1 MAKRILAVLGGLALF
16 GTAAIPAQAASA
28 GSLSVMVEYGYD
40 AALLVVVAAVA
51 LSAWNAL
58 LRRRVA
64 AGTARLTA
72 TLRLLAASNAELD
85 AKRREMSEIIT
96 GIDLAKDC
104 ITITDAEERILFTNR
119 ASLEL
124 AGLPAAS
131 LDDIRGRRVGEL
143 HDHPDFPQVPD
154 FLRVMVEMGAAVPA
168 NDFWEGEI
176 EWVRP
181 ADGKSEF
188 FDVRRSRLP
197 AGGYVVVSTNV
208 TERKRAER
216 ALALREREAA
226 RILAAV
232 SLTRD
237 GLSVTDDQHRTLFA
251 NHAAVEM
258 AGLPADIT
266 DVRGLR
272 WTDFQTRPDYRAAT
286 LERERTLETAGY
298 WEGDLEWIRPIDGRG
313 VFLQIRQSRLP
324 SGGSVIV
331 ATDVTD
337 RKRLEEERRQQ
348 DLRQAQ
354 ASKMEALGQLAG
366 GVAHDF
372 NNLLGAILGFSHFIV
387 EDTDPASQ
395 QHHFAQ
401 RIVTA
406 GQRGRS
412 LVQQILA
419 FSRRATVAPVPVPVA
434 EIVAETGDLLRVTLP
449 STTQLTLFVGLP
461 DAAVLADKGQ
471 LSQVLINLCVNAS
484 DALGGEPGQVGI
496 GIGRLDRDRAELAHL
511 PVSHGRPSPN
521 AVETWTNADGTLW
534 LATGGL
540 PAGPCVSVITD
551 SGDGIPPEL
560 APRIFDPFFTT
571 KERGRGTGLGLAVI
585 HAIVCEHG
593 GAVMVKT
600 CPGAGS
606 AFEVILP
613 AAPATALPARPPS
626 PRPVA
631 QKAATVL
638 LVDDDTDFCDMAR
651 AALERLGHEVVAT
664 NDPREALQAIRDDPD
679 IWDLLVTDQ
688 TMPHLKG
695 RDLVLAAKAVAP
707 SLRCIICTGYSSSMN
722 EAVAVAA
729 GAQGFLAKPID
740 IDAFTAMVGRL
751 LGG

>member
-1 MAKRILAVLGGLALF
+1 MVAAGLWAALF
-16 GTAAIPAQAASA
+16 SCTAMPVYANSAETLSAA
-28 GSLSVMVEYGYD
+28 VEYGID
-40 AALLVVVAAVA
+40 AAVVAVVLAA
-51 LSAWNAL
+51 GLSAWNAA

-72 TLRLLAASNAELD
+72 TLELLAASNAELD
-85 AKRREMSEIIT
+85 ARRREMGEIIT

-104 ITITDAEERILFTNR
+104 ITIIDADERILFTNR

-124 AGLPAAS
+124 AGLSNAA
-131 LDDIRGRRVGEL
+131 LDDIRGKRVDEFQN
-143 HDHPDFPQVPD
+143 HPD
-154 FLRVMVEMGAAVPA
+154 FLRVVIETGAAVPA
-168 NDFWEGEI
+168 KEFWEGEI

-181 ADGKSEF
+181 KDGKSVF
-188 FDVRRSRLP
+188 YDIRRSRLP
-197 AGGYVVVSTNV
+197 TGGYVVVSTDV

-216 ALALREREAA
+216 ALAMRERETA

-232 SLTRD
+232 SLTGD
-237 GLSVTDDQHRTLFA
+237 ALSVTDEHQRLLFA
-251 NHAAVEM
+251 NRAAIEM
-258 AGLPADIT
+258 AGLPSEIT

-272 WTDFQTRPDYRAAT
+272 WTDFQTRQDYRAAT
-286 LERERTLETAGY
+286 VERERALETIGY
-298 WEGDLEWIRPIDGRG
+298 WEGKLEWIRPIDGRS
-313 VFLQIRQSRLP
+313 VFLWVRHSKLP
-324 SGGSVIV
+324 GGGSVISS
-331 ATDVTD
+331 TDITEQ
-337 RKRLEEERRQQ
+337 RRMEEERRQR

-354 ASKMEALGQLAG
+354 SSKMEALGQLAG

-387 EDTDPASQ
+387 EDTDPASP

-419 FSRRATVAPVPVPVA
+419 FSRRTTVAPVPVPVA
-434 EIVAETGDLLRVTLP
+434 DIVAETGDLLRAALP
-449 STTQLTLFVGLP
+449 STTQLTLFVGRP

-496 GIGRLDRDRAELAHL
+496 GVGRLDRDRPELVHL
-511 PVSHGRPSPN
+511 PACHERPSPT
-521 AVETWTNADGTLW
+521 AIETWSDDDGTLW

-540 PAGPCVSVITD
+540 PVGPCISVVISD
-551 SGDGIPPEL
+551 SGAGIPADL

-571 KERGRGTGLGLAVI
+571 KEKGRGTGLGLAVI

-593 GAVMVKT
+593 GAILVKT
-600 CPGAGS
+600 CSGAGS

-613 AAPATALPARPPS
+613 AAPTVMPTVAELPAPP
-626 PRPVA
+626 PLA
-631 QKAATVL
+631 QVKATVL
-638 LVDDDTDFCDMAR
+638 LVDDDADFCDMAK

-664 NDPREALQAIRDDPD
+664 NDPREALQAIKDDPGL
-679 IWDLLVTDQ
+679 WNLLVTDQ

-695 RDLVLAAKAVAP
+695 RDLVVAAKAVAP
-707 SLRCIICTGYSSSMN
+707 NLRCILCTGYSNSVN
-722 EAVAVAA
+722 EAEALAV

-740 IDAFTAMVGRL
+740 LNEFTAMVGRL
-751 LGG
+751 LGS